1 MSLNTIEVPIADIV
15 LYEKNSNKHSPKQIE
30 RLTAM
35 IREFGFI
42 VPCVVKS
49 RSDGKYDL
57 AAGHGRL
64 VAAKRAKLK
73 AVPCV
78 IADHLTEKQFK
89 AFVIADNQI
98 AKMGEWNL
106 DLLQSELAG
115 LLDDGF
121 DHELL
126 GFDAD
131 QAERILSDSAQDART
146 APEGGER
153 ASNDPAGEEK
163 GGAALRTN
171 IAYNIVF
178 DTDEQQQAWFG
189 FLRFLKAEVEGE
201 SIGARLRVFI
211 AENGFSKE

>member
-1 MSLNTIEVPIADIV
+1 MKTIEIPIADIV

-35 IREFGFI
+35 IREYGFL

-49 RSDGKYDL
+49 RGDGKYDL

-64 VAAKRAKLK
+64 VAAKRAKMK
-73 AVPCV
+73 AVPC
-78 IADHLTEKQFK
+78 ILADHLTEKQFQ

-121 DHELL
+121 DYELL

-131 QAERILSDSAQDART
+131 EAERILSNSAQDART
-146 APEGGER
+146 DTEGGGA
-153 ASNDPAGEEK
+153 ASNAPTGEEK

-171 IAYNIVF
+171 IAYNIIF

-189 FLRFLKAEVEGE
+189 FLRYLKATVDAE

-211 AENGFSKE
+211 ADGDFTKE